1 MMNVTSL
8 RVAAID
14 LGTNSTRL
22 RLTGVV
28 RGLAITRLG
37 EGVDVNH
44 ELLPAPI
51 ARVHAVLDGYAREVM
66 ARYDLAEIE
75 ASERDI
81 LHGGCARCGTT
92 VTPRGEVTS
101 FSRSPEFLPR

>member
-1 MMNVTSL
+1 M

-22 RLTGVV
+22 LVADVDGGRITEVV
-28 RGLAITRLG
+28 RRLAITRLG

-51 ARVHAVLDGYAREVM
+51 ARVHAVLDGYA
-66 ARYDLAEIE
+66 LE
-75 ASERDI
+75 AAAPRRRA
-81 LHGGCARCGTT
+81 CARG
-92 VTPRGEVTS
+92 RDERRARRLE
-101 FSRSPEFLPR
+101 RS